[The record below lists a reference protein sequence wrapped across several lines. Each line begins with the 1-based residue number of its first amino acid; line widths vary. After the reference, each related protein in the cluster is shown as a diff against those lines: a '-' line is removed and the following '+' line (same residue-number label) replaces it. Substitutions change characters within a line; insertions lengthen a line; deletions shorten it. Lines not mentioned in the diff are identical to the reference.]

1 MGIKNHQLMLLDEKI
16 KGIEDIAK
24 KKANKEMIEAK
35 LEIKDVNLYELRTQR
50 QVLNYN
56 NPYPNIPLERLNSP
70 TIDLSGSINK
80 NKNSKYYTP
89 IQDGDLS
96 IWENEKMSSNNL
108 LGKVEIIDQNIL
120 KSFDK
125 KHPTEADPNLHKLE
139 TLMNELSPIRNTF
152 SNKQNLINS
161 NNRNE
166 NVLITGG
173 LDRRE
178 SQFFSPPMK
187 INQNSNSH
195 NNVVKTTNNN
205 T

>member
-1 MGIKNHQLMLLDEKI
+1 MLLDEKI